1 VDTGLNPDH
10 LATLSVGLPPG
21 NLRKDQSL
29 IFTRQVAERV
39 AALPGVE
46 AVGYADQLPL
56 APADAPTSTFWVASR
71 PDREQLEGAHPVRG
85 VSAGYFTAL
94 QARLLSGRYFT
105 DTEVASARHVMIIN
119 QSTAM
124 RYFTGEDPIGQSIS
138 FSRPDAAEPSPV
150 RQIVGVIADMKDGPV
165 EMPARPAAYVP
176 FDQAGGFALVVRTSR
191 SEKIMFPTLVTAIRE
206 LRFGLSISGQMTMT
220 DRMDQLPSMHV
231 HRSSAW
237 IAGGFAAMAFLM
249 SVGGLYGVVAYSVG
263 QRSREIGVRMA
274 LGAQRRSVYQLILGQ
289 SVWLV
294 AVGLALGSALAVG
307 AAQLMRQ
314 LLFGVVAWDAPTL
327 VIVAAVLAFSA
338 LLASWIP
345 ARRAASVNPIEV
357 LRAD

>member
-1 VDTGLNPDH
+1 
-10 LATLSVGLPPG
+10 
-21 NLRKDQSL
+21 
-29 IFTRQVAERV
+29 V
-39 AALPGVE
+39 AA
-46 AVGYADQLPL
+46 A
-56 APADAPTSTFWVASR
+56 R
-71 PDREQLEGAHPVRG
+71 P
-85 VSAGYFTAL
+85 
-94 QARLLSGRYFT
+94 
-105 DTEVASARHVMIIN
+105 VMIIN
-119 QSTAM
+119 QSTAI
-124 RYFTGEDPIGQSIS
+124 RYFTGTDPIGQSIS

-150 RQIVGVIADMKDGPV
+150 RRIVGVIADMKDGPV
-165 EMPARPAAYVP
+165 EMSERPAAYVP
-176 FDQAGGFALVVRTSR
+176 FEQAGGFALVVRTSR
-191 SEKIMFPTLVTAIRE
+191 SERTMFPTLVTAIRE
-206 LRFGLSISGQMTMT
+206 LRPGLAIAGQMTMT
-220 DRMDQLPSMHV
+220 DRMNQLPSMHV

-237 IAGGFAAMAFLM
+237 IVGGFAAMAFLM

-314 LLFGVVAWDAPTL
+314 LLFRVDSWDAPTV
-327 VIVAAVLAFSA
+327 VIIAAVLGFSA

-345 ARRAASVNPIEV
+345 ARRAASINPIEV